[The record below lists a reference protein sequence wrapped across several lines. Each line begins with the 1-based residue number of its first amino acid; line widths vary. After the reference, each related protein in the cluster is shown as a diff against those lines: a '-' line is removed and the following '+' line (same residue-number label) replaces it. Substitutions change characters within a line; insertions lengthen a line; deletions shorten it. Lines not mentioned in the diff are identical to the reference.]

1 MPCMKDVVTATAGLI
16 CLGLALAAPMA
27 AADEPACAQWRVDGN
42 WSAIQSNGPPA
53 VFTLSQNGSVLLGKA
68 SYAVWYEGG
77 LLETDDLT
85 IVFGSV
91 DGTIK
96 GDNFDVTVYWNNG
109 TTGVYTGKVGPQGRI
124 EGSAYDKLHPQTT
137 AIWHSDGTA
146 LCPPPA
152 AATPAA
158 SPGIGSS
165 GSSKPTV
172 ALGRVQTS
180 AATTPTMT
188 ICESA
193 KSARARNSPAA
204 PGLEAQC
211 RAQPAP
217 VAPVAP
223 IPGPIL
229 DEAAWAKRATR
240 GEALANQDPL
250 ALELRSLMSEGAV
263 RRGFDYG
270 MAAAEG
276 HTEPGPGKQAV
287 HDALHPDEKPGFE
300 IAVQFSLDRNSSAGL
315 AAKGASIASADTDL
329 AATRQ
334 AGAEATARV
343 SGAADAAVFYKLGFD
358 VATAIFGDPALGAMG
373 NTATGPGSMKIRG
386 KLSPGTEQSGF
397 DDATAFHLR
406 HDYGK

>member
-1 MPCMKDVVTATAGLI
+1 MPCMKNVVTAITGLI
-16 CLGLALAAPMA
+16 CLGLSLAPTVV
-27 AADEPACAQWRVDGN
+27 AADEPACAQWRVDGQ
-42 WSAIQSNGPPA
+42 WSAIQSNGPPPI
-53 VFTLSQNGSVLLGKA
+53 FTLTQNGTVLLGKA
-68 SYAVWYEGG
+68 SYAVWTEGG
-77 LLETDDLT
+77 LLEADDLT

-96 GDNFDVTVYWNNG
+96 GDDFNVTVYWNNG

-152 AATPAA
+152 AAAPAA

-165 GSSKPTV
+165 ASSKPTV

-180 AATTPTMT
+180 AVTAPAMS
-188 ICESA
+188 ICEAA

-211 RAQPAP
+211 KAQPAP
-217 VAPVAP
+217 VAP
-223 IPGPIL
+223 IRGPAL
-229 DEAAWAKRATR
+229 DEAALAERATR

-250 ALELRSLMSEGAV
+250 AIELRNLMTEGAL

-276 HTEPGPGKQAV
+276 HTEPGPGKRAF
-287 HDALHPDEKPGFE
+287 HDALHPDEQPGFE
-300 IAVQFSLDRNSSAGL
+300 LAVQFSLDRNSSAGL
-315 AAKGASIASADTDL
+315 AAKGATIASADADL

-343 SGAADAAVFYKLGFD
+343 SGAPDAAVFYKLGFD
-358 VATAIFGDPALGAMG
+358 ISTALFGDPALGALG
-373 NTATGPGSMKIRG
+373 NTALGPGSMKIRG